1 MSGDLH
7 QISAEI
13 GGLNAK
19 VDNLA
24 ELIRE
29 TREES
34 RDEHRKV
41 HDIVDALSEAVRGLA
56 DDVKEMKPLTDDYR
70 ETRAEGRGRKNL
82 LTTVYLLVAS
92 GVGAVAGKLM
102 EWISVLFSARGP
114 HP

>member
-7 QISAEI
+7 QISVEI

-24 ELIRE
+24 ELVRE

-41 HDIVDALSEAVRGLA
+41 HDIVDALSESVRGLA
-56 DDVKEMKPLTDDYR
+56 SDVKEMKPLTNDYR
-70 ETRAEGRGRKNL
+70 EERAEKRGAKRFISSAYAL
-82 LTTVYLLVAS
+82 
-92 GVGAVAGKLM
+92 GGAGIAIVVSKLA
-102 EWISVLFSARGP
+102 EWWLSIRP

>member
-7 QISAEI
+7 QISVEI
-13 GGLNAK
+13 GGLKTA
-19 VDNLA
+19 VSNLTD
-24 ELIRE
+24 LVRE

-41 HDIVDALSEAVRGLA
+41 HDIVDALSESVRGLA
-56 DDVKEMKPLTDDYR
+56 DKVDEMKPLTDDYR

-82 LTTVYLLVAS
+82 LTTVYVLAA
-92 GVGAVAGKLM
+92 GGIGAVTGKLM
-102 EWISVLFSARGP
+102 ELLNALFSARP